1 MLITEVGNAALYLND
16 FKYLDLD
23 IREKCHPKYDPSCLP
38 AVIVFI
44 YCFLSRLLVSASQ
57 DGKLIIWDSYTT
69 NKVRVTDVLQIV
81 NCKYKG
87 RKCYLPGLWLFYFCS
102 PQTKF

>member
-1 MLITEVGNAALYLND
+1 MGNAALYLNG

-23 IREKCHPKYDPSCLP
+23 IREKCHHKDDPSCLP
-38 AVIVFI
+38 AVTVFTS
-44 YCFLSRLLVSASQ
+44 CFLSRLLVSASQ

-87 RKCYLPGLWLFYFCS
+87 RRCYLSGLGLLYFHS